1 MAAMQAV
8 VGSSASEGLWEVA
21 SGLELLAGVDPSTRA
36 EILEEAQIR
45 ELDCGDVLIKQGAQ
59 NRRMYLVLE
68 GKLGVFLQALATEPV
83 ALVTA
88 GQSVGELS
96 VLDQRPAS
104 ASVMALESCRVVAL
118 SEAAFWRLIT
128 ASHGFAVS
136 LLQQLAERMR
146 MNNEAFTRTAQERS
160 DYERAAMYDGLTGVY
175 NRRWADASIERLSA
189 KDGPFSTVLL
199 DVDHFK
205 RFNDT
210 FGHAAGDF
218 VLTKVAALLTRT
230 LRGTDF
236 VARYGGEEFVLVL
249 PDASAEAAAMVA
261 ERVRRALA
269 AVSFEMKDGTVLP
282 PVTISAGVAAHA
294 PGESAADLLVRADG
308 ALYRAK
314 DAGRNRV
321 ERA

>member
-1 MAAMQAV
+1 MQAW
-8 VGSSASEGLWEVA
+8 VGSRGPGDLWEIA
-21 SGLELLAGVDPSTRA
+21 SDLNLLAGVDASTRA
-36 EILEEAQIR
+36 EILEEAQLR

-68 GKLGVFLQALATEPV
+68 GQLGVFLQALATEPV
-83 ALVTA
+83 AVVKA

-104 ASVMALESCRVVAL
+104 ANVIALEACRVIAL

-146 MNNEAFTRTAQERS
+146 SNNEAFTRTAQERS
-160 DYERAAMYDGLTGVY
+160 EYERAAMYDGLTGVY
-175 NRRWADASIERLSA
+175 NRRWADASIEQLAA
-189 KDGPFSTVLL
+189 KNGAFSVVLL

-205 RFNDT
+205 RFNDH

-269 AVSFEMKDGTVLP
+269 AVSFEMRDGTDLP

-294 PGESAADLLVRADG
+294 VGESAADLVKRADA

-314 DAGRNRV
+314 DTGRNRV